1 MTVLRV
7 PGSGC
12 RSFSEVKNRGIVEVM
27 IAVCEGLK
35 GLPEAINTTWEHT
48 IEQQCIDLPGSAT
61 ASATPAGSTATR
73 S

>member
-12 RSFSEVKNRGIVEVM
+12 RSFSELKNQGIVDVM
-27 IAVCEGLK
+27 IAVCDGLK

-48 IEQQCIDLPGSAT
+48 VEQCIDLPGSAT